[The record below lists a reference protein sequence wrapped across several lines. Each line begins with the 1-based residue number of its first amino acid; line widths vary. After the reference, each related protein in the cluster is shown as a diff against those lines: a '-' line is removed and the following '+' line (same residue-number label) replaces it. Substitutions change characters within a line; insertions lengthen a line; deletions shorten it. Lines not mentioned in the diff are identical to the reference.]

1 MMFLSSDSVYKI
13 GLENA
18 FTSSAKEN
26 LNFKSN
32 YSLQCSLCKYLPSPL
47 LVHTMRL
54 NWVGDI
60 RVHSWGSA
68 VRAVH
73 I

>member
-47 LVHTMRL
+47 QY
-54 NWVGDI
+54 I
-60 RVHSWGSA
+60 R
-68 VRAVH
+68 
-73 I
+73 